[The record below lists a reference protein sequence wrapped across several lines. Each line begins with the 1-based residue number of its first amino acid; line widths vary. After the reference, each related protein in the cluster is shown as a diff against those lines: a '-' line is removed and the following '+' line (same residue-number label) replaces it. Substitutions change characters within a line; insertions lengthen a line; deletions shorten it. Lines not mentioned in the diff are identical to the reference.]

1 MSSMKPKDFRE
12 FSDFYNYY
20 MGIYANYNK
29 YGDRVIEV
37 EFEKNEHDYEEQ
49 IKSALESN
57 LSEHEFGKSLTAIW
71 DNFITFWVKSV
82 NDLKKVPLDTK
93 VARDLQSKIM
103 QTHKRFKVSESF
115 YNQIIKY
122 EKYGR
127 KTLAMSDSCLYLI
140 IFDDFSFKINEKL
153 PIEEILKD

>member
-1 MSSMKPKDFRE
+1 MSSMEPKNFRE
-12 FSDFYNYY
+12 FSDFYDYY
-20 MGIYANYNK
+20 MGIYTNYNK

-37 EFEKNEHDYEEQ
+37 EFEKNEHDYETQ

-57 LSEHEFGKSLTAIW
+57 LSEHEFGKTITSIW

-82 NDLKKVPLDTK
+82 NDLKRVPLDTK
-93 VARDLQSKIM
+93 VNRDLQSKIIP
-103 QTHKRFKVSESF
+103 THKRFKVSESF

-122 EKYGR
+122 EKSGQ
-127 KTLAMSDSCLYLI
+127 KTLAISDSCLYLI
-140 IFDDFSFKINEKL
+140 IFDNFSFEIIDKV